1 MSGAKLWWQTVGLSV
16 TASNPASVIVPV
28 PVSNPVTLPVSLFEP
43 VPLSEP
49 VPLLLLLLL
58 LLLFAKQSVMLI
70 CSSIGSPAKC
80 DL

>member
-28 PVSNPVTLPVSLFEP
+28 PVSKPVTLPVSLFEP
-43 VPLSEP
+43 VPL
-49 VPLLLLLLL
+49 
-58 LLLFAKQSVMLI
+58 LLLFAKQSLMLI

>member
-16 TASNPASVIVPV
+16 TASNPVSVTVPV

-43 VPLSEP
+43 AP
-49 VPLLLLLLL
+49 L
-58 LLLFAKQSVMLI
+58 LLLFAKQSLMLI
-70 CSSIGSPAKC
+70 CSSIGRPAKC

>member
-43 VPLSEP
+43 VPL
-49 VPLLLLLLL
+49 
-58 LLLFAKQSVMLI
+58 LLLFAKQSLMLI